1 METLKLNWRY
11 KTMKKLYVNK
21 EDLNKEELKTGR
33 ASYKRLVDRYVGD
46 IVLCN
51 NITEVDDEIWD
62 NVDESDLIDEDGDEM
77 NDLEI
82 YQYYLCNVGEW
93 QKEQLKGTG
102 VILSYSNVLDCDV
115 PMVQHWGTSWDY
127 VMTDI
132 EWTENLEEA

>member
-1 METLKLNWRY
+1 ME
-11 KTMKKLYVNK
+11 KLYVNK

-51 NITEVDDEIWD
+51 NITDVDDEIWD
-62 NVDESDLIDEDGDEM
+62 NVDESNLIDEDGDEI
-77 NDLEI
+77 NDLDI
-82 YQYYLCNVGEW
+82 YQYYLCNVSEW
-93 QKEQLKGTG
+93 AKEQLKGTG
-102 VILSYSNVLDCDV
+102 VILSYSKVLDCDV
-115 PMVQHWGTSWDY
+115 LMVQHWGTSWDY

>member
-1 METLKLNWRY
+1 
-11 KTMKKLYVNK
+11 MKKLYVNK
-21 EDLNKEELKTGR
+21 EDLNEEELKTGR

-62 NVDESDLIDEDGDEM
+62 NVDESNLIDENGDEI

-115 PMVQHWGTSWDY
+115 LMVQHWGTSWDY

>member
-1 METLKLNWRY
+1 
-11 KTMKKLYVNK
+11 MKKLYVNK
-21 EDLNKEELKTGR
+21 EDLNEKELKTGR
-33 ASYKRLVDRYVGD
+33 VSYKRLVDCYVGD

-82 YQYYLCNVGEW
+82 YQYYLCNVSEW
-93 QKEQLKGTG
+93 VKEQLKGTG
-102 VILSYSNVLDCDV
+102 VILSYSKVLDCDV
-115 PMVQHWGTSWDY
+115 LMVQHWGTLWDY

>member
-1 METLKLNWRY
+1 
-11 KTMKKLYVNK
+11 MKKLYVNK
-21 EDLNKEELKTGR
+21 EDLNEEELKTGR
-33 ASYKRLVDRYVGD
+33 VSYKRLVDRYVGD

-51 NITEVDDEIWD
+51 NITDVDDGIWD
-62 NVDESDLIDEDGDEM
+62 NVDASDLIDEDGDEI

-115 PMVQHWGTSWDY
+115 LMVQHWGTSWDY

>member
-1 METLKLNWRY
+1 
-11 KTMKKLYVNK
+11 MKKLYVNK
-21 EDLNKEELKTGR
+21 EDLNEKELKTGR
-33 ASYKRLVDRYVGD
+33 VSYKRLVDRYVGD

-51 NITEVDDEIWD
+51 NITDVDDEIWD
-62 NVDESDLIDEDGDEM
+62 NVDASDLMDEDGDEI

-115 PMVQHWGTSWDY
+115 LMVQHWGTSWDY

>member
-1 METLKLNWRY
+1 
-11 KTMKKLYVNK
+11 MKKLYVNK

>member
-1 METLKLNWRY
+1 
-11 KTMKKLYVNK
+11 MKKLYVNK
-21 EDLNKEELKTGR
+21 EDLNEKELKTGR
-33 ASYKRLVDRYVGD
+33 VSYKRLVDHYVGD

-62 NVDESDLIDEDGDEM
+62 NVDESNLIDEDGDEI

-82 YQYYLCNVGEW
+82 YQYYLCNVGVW

-115 PMVQHWGTSWDY
+115 LMVQHWGTSWDY

>member
-1 METLKLNWRY
+1 
-11 KTMKKLYVNK
+11 MKKLYVNK
-21 EDLNKEELKTGR
+21 EDLNEKELKTGR
-33 ASYKRLVDRYVGD
+33 VSYKRLVDRYVGD

-51 NITEVDDEIWD
+51 NITDVDDEIWD
-62 NVDESDLIDEDGDEM
+62 NVDESNLIDEDGDEI

-115 PMVQHWGTSWDY
+115 LMVQHYGTSWDY

>member
-1 METLKLNWRY
+1 
-11 KTMKKLYVNK
+11 MKKLYVNK

-62 NVDESDLIDEDGDEM
+62 NVDESNLIDEDGDEM

-102 VILSYSNVLDCDV
+102 VILSYSKVLDCDV
-115 PMVQHWGTSWDY
+115 LMVQHWGTSWDY

>member
-1 METLKLNWRY
+1 
-11 KTMKKLYVNK
+11 MKKLYVNK
-21 EDLNKEELKTGR
+21 EDLNEKELKTGR

-62 NVDESDLIDEDGDEM
+62 NVGESDLIDEDGDEI

-102 VILSYSNVLDCDV
+102 VILSYSKVLDCDV
-115 PMVQHWGTSWDY
+115 LMVQHWGTSWDY

>member
-1 METLKLNWRY
+1 
-11 KTMKKLYVNK
+11 MKKLYVNK

-62 NVDESDLIDEDGDEM
+62 NVDESDLIDEDGDEI

-102 VILSYSNVLDCDV
+102 VILSYSKVVDCDV
-115 PMVQHWGTSWDY
+115 LMVQHWGTSWDY

>member
-1 METLKLNWRY
+1 MEK
-11 KTMKKLYVNK
+11 MYVNK
-21 EDLNKEELKTGR
+21 EDLNEKELKTGR
-33 ASYKRLVDRYVGD
+33 VSYKRLVDHYVGD

-62 NVDESDLIDEDGDEM
+62 NVDASDLIDEDGDEI

-115 PMVQHWGTSWDY
+115 LMVQHWGTSWDY

-132 EWTENLEEA
+132 EWTENLQEA

>member
-1 METLKLNWRY
+1 
-11 KTMKKLYVNK
+11 MKKLYVNK
-21 EDLNKEELKTGR
+21 EDLNEKELKTGR

-62 NVDESDLIDEDGDEM
+62 NVGESDLIDEDGDEI

-102 VILSYSNVLDCDV
+102 VILSYSKVLNCDV
-115 PMVQHWGTSWDY
+115 LMVQHWGTSWDY

>member
-1 METLKLNWRY
+1 ME
-11 KTMKKLYVNK
+11 KLYVNK

-62 NVDESDLIDEDGDEM
+62 NVDESDLIDEDGDEI

-82 YQYYLCNVGEW
+82 YQYYLCNVSEW
-93 QKEQLKGTG
+93 AKEQLKGTG
-102 VILSYSNVLDCDV
+102 VILSYSKVLDCDV
-115 PMVQHWGTSWDY
+115 LMVQHWGTSWDY
-127 VMTDI
+127 VITDI